1 MRNTTTEARVVVGLY
16 DHLSDAHKVIRDL
29 LVNGFKR
36 EDLSLLAGDS
46 AGEYARLAK
55 GQVTTKESNMWEGS
69 TIGSI
74 VGGLGG
80 LLIGLGA
87 LAIPGIG
94 PVLAAGPLFGAFFG
108 AAAGT
113 VAGGFIGA
121 FADWGIRD
129 QEAHLYAEGVR
140 RGGALVAVKAEGGD
154 RIRASELMNRHNPI
168 DIEQRAVQWRKE
180 GWKGFDPN
188 AKQEALQNAPRDPE
202 QIRQAEQEGKALP
215 TVPNEAEL
223 RGGEDSALRAGKL
236 PGLQSFEALDADF
249 REHYAR
255 QYANSGR
262 SYEYYLAGYRYG
274 YNLANDERFADKDW
288 AFIEHELRRFWEE
301 YDAYRW
307 DDFKDGIKFAREKAR
322 QRP

>member
-1 MRNTTTEARVVVGLY
+1 MSNTTTEARVVVGLY
-16 DHLSDAHKVIRDL
+16 DHLSDAHKAIRDL
-29 LVNGFKR
+29 LVNGFR
-36 EDLSLLAGDS
+36 RDDLNLLAGDA
-46 AGEYARLAK
+46 AGEYGRLAK
-55 GQVTTKESNMWEGS
+55 GEVTTKESNMWEGS

-129 QEAHLYAEGVR
+129 QDAQLYAEGVR
-140 RGGALVAVKAEGGD
+140 RGGALVAVRADGPD
-154 RIRASELMNRHNPI
+154 RIRAAELLKRHNPI
-168 DIEQRAVQWRKE
+168 DIEQRAAQWRKD

-188 AKQEALQNAPRDPE
+188 ASQAALQNAPRDPA

-215 TVPNEAEL
+215 TAPNEAEL

-236 PGLQSFEALDADF
+236 PGVQSFEALDAEF
-249 REHYAR
+249 RDHYAR
-255 QYANSGR
+255 HYANKGR
-262 SYEYYLAGYRYG
+262 SYEYYLPGYRYG

-288 AFIEHELRRFWEE
+288 SVVEPELRRYWQEF
-301 YDAYRW
+301 DAQHW
-307 DDFKDGIKFAREKAR
+307 DEFKDGIKFARDKAR
-322 QRP
+322 AKR

>member
-1 MRNTTTEARVVVGLY
+1 MPNTATEAKVVVGLY
-16 DHLSDAHKVIRDL
+16 DHLADAHKAIRDL
-29 LVNGFKR
+29 LVGGFKR
-36 EDLSLLAGDS
+36 ETISLLAGDT
-46 AGEYARLAK
+46 AGEYSRLVK
-55 GQVTTKESNMWEGS
+55 GEATTKESNMWEGS

-87 LAIPGIG
+87 LAIPGVG

-113 VAGGFIGA
+113 VAGGLIGA

-140 RGGALVAVKAEGGD
+140 RGGALVAVRVQSSD
-154 RIRASELMNRHNPI
+154 RLRASELLNRHNPI

-180 GWKGFDPN
+180 GWKGFDAN
-188 AKQEALQNAPRDPE
+188 ARQEALQDAPRDPE
-202 QIRQAEQEGKALP
+202 QIRQAEHEGKALP
-215 TVPNEAEL
+215 TVSNEAEL

-236 PGLQSFEALDADF
+236 PGLQSFEALDTDF

-255 QYANSGR
+255 HYANTGR
-262 SYEYYLAGYRYG
+262 SYEFYLAGYRYG
-274 YNLANDERFADKDW
+274 YTLANDERFADKDW
-288 AFIEHELRRFWEE
+288 ALIEPELRRFWEE
-301 YDAYRW
+301 YDAYEW
-307 DDFKDGIKFAREKAR
+307 DEFKDAIKFARDKAR
-322 QRP
+322 QRR